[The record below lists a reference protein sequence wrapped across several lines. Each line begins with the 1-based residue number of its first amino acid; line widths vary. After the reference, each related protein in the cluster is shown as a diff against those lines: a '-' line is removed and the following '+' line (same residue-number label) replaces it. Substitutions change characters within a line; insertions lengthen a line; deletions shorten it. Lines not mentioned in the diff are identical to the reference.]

1 MTVELDA
8 IVERLAAG
16 AAGGEGV
23 EAYAELTTET
33 SVSAYEG
40 EVERLTSASSSGVGV
55 RVVKDGRLGY
65 AYTAD
70 LSDAGLRECLAEARA
85 NLEVSGEDPGNV
97 LPEAAAY
104 EALDG
109 LFDTRQAEVDPER
122 KVSLAL
128 DLEARTRAADPKVTQ
143 VESARYGD
151 VVGEVAIASSLG
163 VTGSFAVTHAW
174 CVSIAMA
181 TEDGQSQVGYGVDA
195 ARALEDLDPGPVARE
210 AADRAVRMLGA
221 AQPPTRTVPVV
232 FDRMVAPSLLG
243 VLLAG
248 LSAEEVQKRR
258 SLFADRLGQQ
268 VGAAGLRLVDD
279 GRLVDG
285 PGAAPFDGE
294 GVPTRRTVLIDD
306 GVLQCFLHNTA
317 TAARDDGDASSTGNA
332 RRGSFKSPRGLGPQP
347 VPGAGRAR
355 PGRPAGPG
363 RRGPARPGRVRRP
376 LRRQPDHRRLLGR
389 GERPVVPRRP
399 AGRAGQG
406 GDRGRPAA
414 RHPQGHRRRRL
425 RPPLHH
431 RLDRRLQPPDRR
443 DDRRRRL
450 R

>member
-8 IVERLAAG
+8 IVERLAAE

-33 SVSAYEG
+33 SVTAFQG
-40 EVERLTSASSSGVGV
+40 EVERLASASSSGVGV

-70 LSDAGLRECLAEARA
+70 LSDQGLRECLAEARA

-97 LPEAAAY
+97 LPEAATY
-104 EALDG
+104 EPLEG
-109 LFDTRQAEVDPER
+109 LFDSRLATTDPER
-122 KVSLAL
+122 KVALAL
-128 DLEARTRAADPKVTQ
+128 DLEARTRAADAKVTQ

-151 VVGEVAIASSLG
+151 VVGEVAVASSLG
-163 VTGSFAVTHAW
+163 VRGSFAVSHAW
-174 CVSIAMA
+174 CVSVALA
-181 TEDGQSQVGYGVDA
+181 TEDGQSQVGYAVDA
-195 ARALEDLDPGPVARE
+195 ARALDDLDPGPVARE

-221 AQPPTRTVPVV
+221 TKPPTRTVPVV

-258 SLFADRLGQQ
+258 SLFVDRLGRQ

-279 GRLVDG
+279 GRLVAG

-317 TAARDDGDASSTGNA
+317 TAARDGGASSTGNA
-332 RRGSFKSPRGLGPQP
+332 GRGSFKSTPGVSAHNLFLEPGELDQAGLL
-347 VPGAGRAR
+347 A
-355 PGRPAGPG
+355 
-363 RRGPARPGRVRRP
+363 
-376 LRRQPDHRRLLGR
+376 
-389 GERPVVPRRP
+389 
-399 AGRAGQG
+399 RAGEGLLVQDVSGVHSGANPITGDFSVGVSGLLFRDGQLAEPVREATVAAHLLDILKGIDAVGSDLRFTTGSIG
-406 GDRGRPAA
+406 GSSLLIGEMTVAGA
-414 RHPQGHRRRRL
+414 
-425 RPPLHH
+425 
-431 RLDRRLQPPDRR
+431 
-443 DDRRRRL
+443 
-450 R
+450 

>member
-8 IVERLAAG
+8 IVERLAAE

-163 VTGSFAVTHAW
+163 VSGSFAVTHAW

-306 GVLQCFLHNTA
+306 GMLQCFLHNTA

-332 RRGSFKSPRGLGPQP
+332 RRGSFKSTPGVSAHNLFLEPGELDQAGLL
-347 VPGAGRAR
+347 A
-355 PGRPAGPG
+355 
-363 RRGPARPGRVRRP
+363 
-376 LRRQPDHRRLLGR
+376 
-389 GERPVVPRRP
+389 
-399 AGRAGQG
+399 RAGEGLLVQDVSGVHSGANPITGDFSVGVSGLWFRDGQLAEPVREATVAAHLLDILKGIDAVGSDLRFTTGSIG
-406 GDRGRPAA
+406 GSSLLIGEMTVAGA
-414 RHPQGHRRRRL
+414 
-425 RPPLHH
+425 
-431 RLDRRLQPPDRR
+431 
-443 DDRRRRL
+443 
-450 R
+450 